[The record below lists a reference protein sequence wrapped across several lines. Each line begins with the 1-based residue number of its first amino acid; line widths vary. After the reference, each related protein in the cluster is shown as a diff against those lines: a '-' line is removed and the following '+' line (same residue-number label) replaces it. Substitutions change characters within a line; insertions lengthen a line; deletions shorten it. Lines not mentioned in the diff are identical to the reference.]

1 MSLAYQVA
9 ILGKQECWVEAYTK
23 ATYKKWFEEGDP
35 TSEEPNIS
43 ISLAVIGQYFER
55 VLKLA
60 NSFMIIETLDEET
73 N

>member
-1 MSLAYQVA
+1 M
-9 ILGKQECWVEAYTK
+9 EAYTK

-60 NSFMIIETLDEET
+60 NSFMIIETLDE
-73 N
+73 